1 MVPPVPSLPSWS
13 TEQLT
18 KLATAG
24 PCATHSPGDVAWA
37 SELLVR
43 RGLERPVQQPSH
55 EPSTVLKLRSKSNA
69 TVRRYHHGKVEFRF
83 GKDGFLEP
91 DQFEFKDRQELQ
103 TYLSTVLGFSST
115 DEPRLSLSRKG
126 RYRRVDHR
134 GDPIFTFGDPVLDLI
149 TNRHGLTIVGN
160 DVYDFRSKVITDGVL
175 HGGRLGVDLAPRLDE
190 MERHLLA
197 EANSPKGGYTL
208 LEADKHGMAF
218 ASRNPSSMVFTAT
231 GSGLL
236 RFSAWRTNAFF
247 YWSIGADIDCIGA
260 NFVTASVDSKYGEF
274 GGNSN
279 ICNVVKRDSDSDAN
293 DDYVD
298 ERETGA
304 FGSPPK
310 GVESRC
316 RANWGGATRNGTVSK
331 GSCGAWN
338 G

>member
-1 MVPPVPSLPSWS
+1 MVDPALLLSKWTSEKLQELYTSGPSRDH
-13 TEQLT
+13 
-18 KLATAG
+18 G
-24 PCATHSPGDVAWA
+24 PGDVAWA
-37 SELLVR
+37 AELLMQ
-43 RGLERPVQQPSH
+43 RGLELPVQLPSQV
-55 EPSTVLKLRSKSNA
+55 PATVIKLPCKTNA
-69 TVRRYHHGKVEFRF
+69 TVRRFEHSKVEFHF
-83 GKDGFLEP
+83 AKDGFLEP
-91 DQFEFKDRQELQ
+91 DQFEFKNRQELQ
-103 TYLSTVLGFSST
+103 AYLSKVLGFTSS

-126 RYRRVDHR
+126 KYRRVDHR
-134 GDPIFTFGDPVLDLI
+134 GEPIFTFGDPILDLI
-149 TNRHGLTIVGN
+149 TNRHGLTIVG
-160 DVYDFRSKVITDGVL
+160 DEVYDFRSKVITDGVL
-175 HGGRLGVDLAPRLDE
+175 HGGRLGVDLVPQLEE

-208 LEADKHGMAF
+208 LEATKHGMAF

-231 GSGLL
+231 GAGLL

-260 NFVTASVDSKYGEF
+260 NFVTASIDSKYGNR

-279 ICNVVKRDSDSDAN
+279 ICNVVKRDSDSDSN

-298 ERETGA
+298 ERETGV
-304 FGSPPK
+304 FSSPPD

-316 RANWGGATRNGTVSK
+316 RANWGGTTRSGTVSK